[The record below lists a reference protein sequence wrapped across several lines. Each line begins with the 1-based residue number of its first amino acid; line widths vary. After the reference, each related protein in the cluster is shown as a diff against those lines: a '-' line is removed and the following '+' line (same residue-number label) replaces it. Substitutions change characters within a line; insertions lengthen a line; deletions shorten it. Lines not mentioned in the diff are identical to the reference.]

1 MIFKILTLFP
11 EMIENYMQCSIMK
24 RATDSGHITCEV
36 LNIRDFADDKHH
48 TADDT
53 PFGGGPGMVMKPEP
67 VKRAIEA
74 AQSSGLKPHPVVY
87 LSPQGRQW
95 TQEVA
100 TEFADL
106 DGMVLLCGRYEGID
120 ERIIENYVDH
130 EISVGDY
137 VLTGGELGALI
148 MMDSISRL
156 IPGVLGN
163 NDSAFQDSFGDIGLL
178 DCPHYTRPEVWNGMP
193 VPEILLSGHHAK
205 IADWRRQQS
214 LIRTRNRRPDIF
226 EKAQQKMTKKDLK
239 LLKDA
244 IDAFGKP

>member
-24 RATDSGHITCEV
+24 RATDSGHITCDV
-36 LNIRDFADDKHH
+36 FNIRDFADDKHH

-53 PFGGGPGMVMKPEP
+53 PFGGGPGMVMKPQP
-67 VKRAIEA
+67 VKQAIEA
-74 AQSSGLKPHPVVY
+74 AQSSGGQRYPVVY

-95 TQEVA
+95 SQEVV
-100 TEFADL
+100 TEFAAL
-106 DGMVLLCGRYEGID
+106 EGMILLCGRYEGID

-148 MMDSISRL
+148 MIDSISRL

-163 NDSAFQDSFGDIGLL
+163 NDSATQDSFSDIGLL
-178 DCPHYTRPEVWNGMP
+178 DCPHYTRPEVWDDKQ

-214 LIRTRNRRPDIF
+214 LIRTRDRRPDIF
-226 EKAQQKMTKKDLK
+226 EKTQYHMTKKDLK
-239 LLKDA
+239 LLKAADEVSE
-244 IDAFGKP
+244 KP